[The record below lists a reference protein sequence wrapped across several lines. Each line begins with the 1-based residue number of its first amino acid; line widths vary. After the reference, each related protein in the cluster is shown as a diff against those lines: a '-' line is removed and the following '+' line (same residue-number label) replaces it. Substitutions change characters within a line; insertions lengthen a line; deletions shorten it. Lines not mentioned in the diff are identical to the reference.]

1 MGCQGQLVLTLAMEL
16 GFNIEVMLLDGQLE
30 DRTYDAWS
38 PCPTMLCF
46 NVAHQVTGG

>member
-1 MGCQGQLVLTLAMEL
+1 MGCQDQLVLTLAMEL
-16 GFNIEVMLLDGQLE
+16 GFNIQVMLLDGQLE
-30 DRTYDAWS
+30 DLTYDACS

>member
-30 DRTYDAWS
+30 DRTYDACS
-38 PCPTMLCF
+38 PCLTMLCF
-46 NVAHQVTGG
+46 NVVHQDTGG